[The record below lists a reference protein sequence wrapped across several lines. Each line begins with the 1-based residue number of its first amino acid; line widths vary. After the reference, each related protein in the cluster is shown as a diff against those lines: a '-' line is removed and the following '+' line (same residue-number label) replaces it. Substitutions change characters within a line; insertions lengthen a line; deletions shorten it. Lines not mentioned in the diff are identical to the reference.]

1 LLRILRMP
9 AHAEDDQTRVYALFI
24 AAFNILLGTF
34 LCLARR
40 CPSRS
45 DLTTSDLLLL
55 GLATQKA
62 SRVLTRAKVT
72 QPLRAPFTE
81 VEGPAGAG
89 EIEAKPRGKGLRKGI
104 GQLLTCPFCM
114 GMWVASGFVYG
125 FAFNSR
131 MTRLVASIF
140 AVSSVADFAQH
151 GYVKAR
157 ESTQ

>member
-1 LLRILRMP
+1 MP
-9 AHAEDDQTRVYALFI
+9 VYALFI
-24 AAFNILLGTF
+24 GLFNAILATF
-34 LCLARR
+34 LCFARR
-40 CPSRS
+40 CRTAT

-81 VEGPAGAG
+81 VEGSAGAG
-89 EIEAKPRGKGLRKGI
+89 EIEARPRGRGLRRGI
-104 GQLLTCPFCM
+104 GQLLTCPFCI

-125 FAFNSR
+125 FAFNAR
-131 MTRLVASIF
+131 MTRMVASIF

-151 GYVKAR
+151 GYVKAK